1 LLIFSFG
8 NIFTVFVLNF
18 GSTLM
23 LAISYGLMF
32 GSLGIS
38 SLLHMFLLPGSA
50 CVEEQFEPITEG
62 EPSRGA

>member
-1 LLIFSFG
+1 
-8 NIFTVFVLNF
+8 
-18 GSTLM
+18 
-23 LAISYGLMF
+23 MF